1 MDRTDCIKRKACTE
15 ASGSNNLPCR
25 SCGNYIPRPGS
36 KNSNNFKMEKNM
48 NKNLSSL
55 NDALFSQLERLNDNN
70 LSTDA
75 LNAEITRSQAICGV
89 STQIINNAALALKA
103 HTTIN
108 TGIAKSAPKML
119 GGGDGKE

>member
-1 MDRTDCIKRKACTE
+1 MKTDCIKRKACVE
-15 ASGSNNLPCR
+15 AAGSNDLPCR
-25 SCGNYIPRPGS
+25 NCGNYIQRPGS
-36 KNSNNFKMEKNM
+36 KNSNNHIMERAMDNNLTDLNNSLFK
-48 NKNLSSL
+48 
-55 NDALFSQLERLNDNN
+55 QLERLNNN
-70 LSTDA
+70 DLSGDE

-108 TGIAKSAPKML
+108 SGMTKSAPKML